1 MVQKNKLLMTVFMA
15 KEITFDKKTVM
26 ITTNLKYLRKQIG
39 KSQEEVSQDLMMKRT
54 TLSGYENGS
63 AEPSLDN
70 LLKLAAYYKVS
81 VDQMIRK
88 PLEQLGFQPG
98 LDKDWIS
105 GTKLRVVTTAV
116 DNDNN
121 EFVELVPVKAR
132 AGYTSGYADPD
143 YIRVLPTFHMP
154 FLASGKKY
162 RTFPIV
168 GDSMPPVADG
178 SWVTGEYLDN
188 WNFIKD
194 GQPYIIVTQDEGIV
208 FKTVFNHIQDD
219 GTLLLCSSNPF
230 YEPYSIS
237 VDSVCEVWKF
247 THYISSE
254 LPEPNLSKSEINAT
268 VMNLQREV
276 SMLKNTM
283 KRK

>member
-1 MVQKNKLLMTVFMA
+1 
-15 KEITFDKKTVM
+15 M
-26 ITTNLKYLRKQIG
+26 ITANLKYLRKQTG

-70 LLKLAAYYKVS
+70 LLKLAEYYKVS

-116 DNDNN
+116 DHHNN

-208 FKTVFNHIQDD
+208 FKTVFNHIHND
-219 GTLLLCSSNPF
+219 GTLLLCSTNPF

-237 VDSVCEVWKF
+237 VDAVCEVWKF

-276 SMLKNTM
+276 SLLKNTM